1 MGKYPLGRKKLTKT
15 GGSLRVI
22 IPKSVIDEMG
32 IEAGD
37 EAELV
42 FDEDEGVVIIRFP
55 KAEKK
60 GGVKK

>member
-22 IPKSVIDEMG
+22 IPKVVIDELG
-32 IEAGD
+32 IKEGD

-42 FDEDEGVVIIRFP
+42 YDEEEGVVIIRFP
-55 KAEKK
+55 KVEKR
-60 GGVKK
+60 GCKK